1 MANQKPNLMMILENK
16 RCSRLKLSEILNYE
30 ENPAD
35 VFPIAIKNEKMRMY
49 INPLSACTAVD
60 GYG

>member
-1 MANQKPNLMMILENK
+1 MMILENK